1 MLVVFT
7 CKVHADV
14 VMFGDLAGRFLR
26 IMGENEL
33 PPGILRGERI
43 KEAADKLRA
52 WLDELPVEPE
62 PDEGNSKNA
71 VDDADAKE
79 RRNRVGLKIRALP
92 LLELMDASYRKEC
105 DVIWR

>member
-1 MLVVFT
+1 MLVTFT
-7 CKVHADV
+7 SKVHADV
-14 VMFGDLAGRFLR
+14 VMFGGLAGRFLN

-43 KEAADKLRA
+43 KVAAEKLRA

-62 PDEGNSKNA
+62 PQEDNSKNPA
-71 VDDADAKE
+71 EDAEKE

-92 LLELMDASYRKEC
+92 LLELMDASFRKEC

>member
-1 MLVVFT
+1 MLVIFT
-7 CKVHADV
+7 SKVHADV

-26 IMGENEL
+26 VMGESEL

-52 WLDELPVEPE
+52 WLDELPAEPVPE
-62 PDEGNSKNA
+62 EDNNKIAAE
-71 VDDADAKE
+71 DTEKE

>member
-7 CKVHADV
+7 SKVHADV

-43 KEAADKLRA
+43 KIAADKLRA
-52 WLDELPVEPE
+52 WLDELPAEPE
-62 PDEGNSKNA
+62 LEEDSSKHA
-71 VDDADAKE
+71 AEDTEKE